1 MHVDITG
8 VKAGVGQV
16 VVSVWDSEESYL
28 TTPFTKKTVHITV
41 LKDGKFR
48 VTFSEPLPSEC
59 AINVYYDK
67 NANAELDTSWIGIPN
82 EPVGIT
88 NNIKGSFG
96 PPKYEDGKVKITGK
110 DQVFV
115 IHVEDI

>member
-8 VKAGVGQV
+8 VKSEVGQV

-28 TTPFTKKTVHITV
+28 SMPFTKKTVLITE

-67 NANAELDTSWIGIPN
+67 NTNAELDTNWLGIPD

-88 NNIKGSFG
+88 NNVKGSFG

-110 DQVFV
+110 EQVFV